1 MIIGVLTSDHTTYH
15 HLQLNNEHSTLQIIC
30 IITLILSLIIVI
42 SNLSIETKDVFQ
54 MKITKQNQHW
64 GIKVIVSAI
73 SILTIFIL
81 FFMKNEINQSIIEMC
96 SHEID
101 ICIYLIIY
109 SIFISSTILIQ
120 NSKIS
125 TALIALIFIILQ
137 IMLHKSTLLSPFY
150 HIFGSYFTLILD
162 TQHGLYFYQP
172 KLKSNNFS
180 VGSNVILNIQTNGN
194 EIKSI
199 DCSIKLSA
207 YDINGRLTNT
217 DGRGYIRFLKKQNIT
232 NGDKINQVIDSLL
245 MNISYLNDLN
255 YDQID
260 EMEKSGKIL
269 PTEQI
274 TDIFEI
280 HKNPILQISL
290 GNQISLS
297 TIIQILKAKSN
308 DIIDKANNNEYYKAS
323 FSQGNE
329 EGFSKFILNQ
339 ILSKLSLEQNI
350 PIEQLAILMNN
361 LPHLIYR
368 IPLHI
373 KQIYGDKRNTWKEIS
388 FSISSNIIDIYI
400 YLRNLTIKPEHF
412 IKHDNWKKF

>member
-1 MIIGVLTSDHTTYH
+1 MIIGVLTSDQTTYH
-15 HLQLNNEHSTLQIIC
+15 DLQLNNEHSILQRTC
-30 IITLILSLIIVI
+30 IITLILSLIIVT
-42 SNLSIETKDVFQ
+42 SNLFIKVKDVFQ
-54 MKITKQNQHW
+54 KQITKQNQHW
-64 GIKVIVSAI
+64 VIKTIGCAI

-81 FFMKNEINQSIIEMC
+81 FFMKNEINQNIIEMC
-96 SHEID
+96 SHKIH
-101 ICIYLIIY
+101 IFIYLIIY
-109 SIFISSTILIQ
+109 SIFISLTILIQ
-120 NSKIS
+120 DSRIS

-137 IMLHKSTLLSPFY
+137 IILRESTLLSPFY
-150 HIFGSYFTLILD
+150 HMFGSYFTLILD
-162 TQHGLYFYQP
+162 TQRGLYFYQQ

-180 VGSNVILNIQTNGN
+180 VGSNVILNVQTNGN

-217 DGRGYIRFLKKQNIT
+217 DGLGYIKFLKEQNII
-232 NGDKINQVIDSLL
+232 NGDKINEVIDSLL

-260 EMEKSGKIL
+260 EMEKFGKIL

-280 HKNPILQISL
+280 HKNPILQMSL
-290 GNQISLS
+290 GNQMDLS

-308 DIIDKANNNEYYKAS
+308 DIIDKANDNEYYKAS

-329 EGFSKFILNQ
+329 EGFSEFILNQ
-339 ILSKLSLEQNI
+339 ILSKSSSEQSI
-350 PIEQLAILMNN
+350 PLEQLAILMNN

-400 YLRNLTIKPEHF
+400 YLRNLKITPEHF